1 MNELDFSFAYFVAM
15 TTACRENKHQGRE
28 SVHMFEERRHW
39 PHEHT
44 FIFSYG
50 SQCKKNINKTIH
62 LLHNRFIKHLIYIF
76 KLFFRRRKTETDKEE
91 LRASVVHQSWDLFT
105 EPPTLRDI
113 NALLA
118 QMSPKSSEVFEKRL
132 GSVLGQCKWNCY
144 CSRFWGQSRMT
155 CHVLPTHNATW

>member
-28 SVHMFEERRHW
+28 SVHMFEERRHG

-50 SQCKKNINKTIH
+50 SLNVKKIINKTIH

-76 KLFFRRRKTETDKEE
+76 KLFFRSSKT
-91 LRASVVHQSWDLFT
+91 A
-105 EPPTLRDI
+105 DI
-113 NALLA
+113 K
-118 QMSPKSSEVFEKRL
+118 KS
-132 GSVLGQCKWNCY
+132 
-144 CSRFWGQSRMT
+144 
-155 CHVLPTHNATW
+155 